1 MSPAVR
7 QQIIAVLL
15 PALATLTLYG
25 VFLGRSRQADK
36 LKRQD
41 AELQQAVSRADMSS
55 KLEAA
60 RARLRGLEKRRAEA
74 AALLMPSAKGP
85 TPTPRLNAA
94 QVAEVVSHLTAARLV
109 VRQQQPL
116 DTPVGTWA
124 FDLIGEYAALVGI
137 LDQFAAGDLPG
148 APLVVAIDDAR
159 PGSALRRIY
168 LEVTP

>member
-60 RARLRGLEKRRAEA
+60 RARLRGMEKRRAEA
-74 AALLMPSAKGP
+74 VALMPSAKSP

-94 QVAEVVSHLTAARLV
+94 QVAEVVSHLTAAKLV

-137 LDQFAAGDLPG
+137 LDQFAADDLPG

-159 PGSALRRIY
+159 PGSAQRRIY